1 MASRIITCPKCGAE
15 VLKPNSAINRAI
27 RSGLSIYCSRECA
40 GIARRREITTED
52 KKLEKRLY
60 DMERRQT
67 HKEKIKAQKAAY
79 YREHHD
85 REKERIERKKRSA
98 QHVEYCRRPE
108 YREWKAKYDRQ
119 YRARKFF
126 GEFAECHLLV
136 ISIRDKCLERMDDTE
151 IRLTKGTMNK
161 KLQRRRDY
169 ERTFRDE
176 LEDRPL
182 GDA

>member
-1 MASRIITCPKCGAE
+1 MAMGRIICPKCGAE
-15 VLKPNSAINRAI
+15 VLKPNSAINRAA
-27 RSGLSIYCSRECA
+27 RAGLAIYCSRECA
-40 GIARRREITTED
+40 GIARRREITTQD
-52 KKLEKRLY
+52 KKAEKRLY
-60 DMERRQT
+60 DMERRE
-67 HKEKIKAQKAAY
+67 KNREKITAQKAAY

-98 QHVEYCRRPE
+98 QHAEYCRRQE
-108 YREWKAKYDRQ
+108 YREWKAEYDRK
-119 YRARKFF
+119 YRAEKFY

-136 ISIRDKCLERMDDTE
+136 MSIRDECLERMDDTE

-169 ERTFRDE
+169 ERAFRDE